1 MHFVFSISN
10 SSKRSNFSFCS
21 EIFFVDQSQLIFCA
35 RIQSSSFLSMK
46 ISWLMCIIRIIA
58 RSLNFI
64 RSLWLIKFL
73 KIDNNVFFLWF
84 INEYTQLKKINSS
97 MKCAMHVVSS
107 NVLLQMIKSKCNIW
121 KNLIAFADDV
131 RWIRRCIFE
140 IAHVSH

>member
-1 MHFVFSISN
+1 MHFAFSISI

-21 EIFFVDQSQLIFCA
+21 EIFFVDQFQLMFCA

-46 ISWLMCIIRIIA
+46 ISWLMRIIRIIA

-64 RSLWLIKFL
+64 RSHWLIKIL

-97 MKCAMHVVSS
+97 MKCAMHVMSL
-107 NVLLQMIKSKCNIW
+107 NALLQIIKSKCNIW
-121 KNLIAFADDV
+121 KNLIAFVDNV

-140 IAHVSH
+140 IAHVS